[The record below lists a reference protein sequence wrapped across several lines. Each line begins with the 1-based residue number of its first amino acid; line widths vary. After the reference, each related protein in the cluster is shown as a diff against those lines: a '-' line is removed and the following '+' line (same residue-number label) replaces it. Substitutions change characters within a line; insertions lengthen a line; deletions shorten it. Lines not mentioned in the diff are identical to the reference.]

1 VSKKEIINNLQ
12 SVRQQKKTAQ
22 VKGIEMDIFLMG
34 FVVGKRGRGR
44 GKARGSGCGW
54 CGRASKKVERAD

>member
-1 VSKKEIINNLQ
+1 VKKEIIKNLQ
-12 SVRQQKKTAQ
+12 SDRQQKKIAQ
-22 VKGIEMDIFLMG
+22 VKGIETDIFLMG
-34 FVVGKRGRGR
+34 FVVRKRGRGR

>member
-1 VSKKEIINNLQ
+1 VKKEIIKNLQ
-12 SVRQQKKTAQ
+12 SVRQQKRIAQ
-22 VKGIEMDIFLMG
+22 VKGIEMDIFSMG

-54 CGRASKKVERAD
+54 CGRASKKVDFAE